1 MGFTFYSG
9 HPGLDLAGT
18 VGHRDRADCYDLLD
32 GPDAL
37 RRWLSAAGLLDEAP
51 PVDAAELAASVALRE
66 VIYRLAMAHARHTP
80 ADPADRAALNL
91 AAEPAPIRVRLLDD
105 GRVTRTGDPAS
116 ARSTLARATVE
127 LLGGPAGDQLK
138 ECDSE
143 PCTRLF
149 LDSSRRAA
157 RRWCDMRECGNRAK
171 AAAYRG
177 RHTPA

>member
-18 VGHRDRADCYDLLD
+18 VGYRDGADHYDLLE

-37 RRWLSAAGLLDEAP
+37 RRWLLAAELLDEAP
-51 PVDAAELAASVALRE
+51 AIDAAGLAATADLRE
-66 VIYRLAMAHARHTP
+66 AIYRLARAHARHTP

-91 AAEPAPIRVRLLDD
+91 AAEPAPIQVRLLDD
-105 GRVTRTGDPAS
+105 GRLTRTGDLAS
-116 ARSTLARATVE
+116 ARSTLARATIE
-127 LLGGPAGDQLK
+127 LLGGPVAEQLK
-138 ECDSE
+138 ECDSDT
-143 PCTRLF
+143 CTRLF

-177 RHTPA
+177 RHAPA